1 MPFITDRTRRFGEIC
16 TMSFFKNLFGSK
28 PSVNFAQLLEEG
40 AMILDVRS
48 SGEFKMGHIQGAKNI
63 PLDQLNAKAKSLP
76 KGKTIITCCQ
86 SGRRSG
92 IAKSFLDSQG
102 YTCYNG
108 GGWSSLRSKLK

>member
-1 MPFITDRTRRFGEIC
+1 
-16 TMSFFKNLFGSK
+16 MSFLSNLFKSK
-28 PSVNFAQLLEEG
+28 PSVDFKALVAEG
-40 AMILDVRS
+40 AIVVDVRS
-48 SGEFKMGHIQGAKNI
+48 SGEYKMGHIDGSKNI
-63 PLDQLNAKAKSLP
+63 PLDQLNAKVKNLP

-102 YTCYNG
+102 FVCHNG

>member
-1 MPFITDRTRRFGEIC
+1 MPFITDRKWRFGELC
-16 TMSFFKNLFGSK
+16 SMSFFKNLFGSK
-28 PSVNFAQLLEEG
+28 PSVNFNQLLEEG
-40 AMILDVRS
+40 AIIVDVRS

-63 PLDQLNAKAKSLP
+63 PLDQLNAKTKSLP

-92 IAKSFLDSQG
+92 MAKSFLDSQG
-102 YTCYNG
+102 YICYNG

>member
-1 MPFITDRTRRFGEIC
+1 MPFITYRIVRYVEIC
-16 TMSFFKNLFGSK
+16 SMSFLKNLFGSK

-40 AMILDVRS
+40 ALVLDVRS

-92 IAKSFLDSQG
+92 MAKSFLDSQG
-102 YTCYNG
+102 FTCYNG